1 MSDIEFEVVSF
12 NVRGIGDDLK
22 RRQIFS
28 YMKKQTSGK
37 AIICLQET
45 HSILRELR
53 SYLNISGE
61 AKYCSVMLPPVAKEF
76 A

>member
-1 MSDIEFEVVSF
+1 MVSF
-12 NVRGIGDDLK
+12 NVHGIGDDLK
-22 RRQIFS
+22 RRKIFN

-45 HSILRELR
+45 HSTKRVEKLLERQ
-53 SYLNISGE
+53 
-61 AKYCSVMLPPVAKEF
+61 KVMVPQVPKGF